1 MERIFREEGVIDES
15 ENESD
20 TSEQVDPLLFAK
32 KSTNPEQWEDEI
44 IGHMETQEGTPLGQ
58 LVIVN
63 KAKGRGRPK
72 GCISAISNIFMV
84 QYNSTRHMYFGL
96 NPTDFGYICVSFR
109 IDDIIYLGN
118 TFQYNMLK
126 Q

>member
-1 MERIFREEGVIDES
+1 MIISSSFLFDHQGKELERIFREEGVIDES

-72 GCISAISNIFMV
+72 GSI
-84 QYNSTRHMYFGL
+84 
-96 NPTDFGYICVSFR
+96 
-109 IDDIIYLGN
+109 
-118 TFQYNMLK
+118 
-126 Q
+126 